1 MATEVFLP
9 RFGQTMEEAKILQW
23 FKKEGD
29 PVKEGE
35 PLFEIETD
43 KVNQEIEANGSG
55 VLRKILVPQGA
66 TVPAGTTIGVIAGPN
81 EDIAKFLASVGAVA
95 PSAPPAVQAAP
106 TAAPAPPS
114 AAPRPAIAAPAPAT
128 VPAAAPSV
136 RPAAQAAPA
145 GRAAATAVAAP
156 GFVLASPIAKR
167 LAKEHGIDLGEVTGS
182 GQGGMVRERD
192 VLKVL
197 EARAVVPAGIAQRI
211 VTRPGRT
218 VPMTAMQKIVAER
231 LTRNKQA
238 APHFYLSMD
247 VDMGA
252 AVEFRDKG
260 RAYWEARG
268 MPVPSYNDFVVKAVA
283 LALKAHPLV
292 NSSAEGETIVLYED
306 IHVGM
311 AMALD
316 DDALVVPV
324 IRHADRLSLGDLA
337 RTSGALMERARHKKL
352 TLDDYAGG
360 TFTVSNLGM
369 YGVKNFTAIINPPQS
384 GILAVGG
391 IQKQLVVR
399 DDSMAIR
406 PVMTV
411 TMSSDHRVIYGVLA
425 AKFVQT
431 VKAHLEDPKSLES

>member
-23 FKKEGD
+23 LKKEGD
-29 PVKEGE
+29 PVKQGE

-43 KVNQEIEANGSG
+43 KVTQEIEANGSG
-55 VLRKILVPQGA
+55 VLRKILVPPG
-66 TVPAGTTIGVIAGPN
+66 TSVPAGTTIGVIAGAN
-81 EDIAKFLASVGAVA
+81 EDIGKLLGSLGAAA
-95 PSAPPAVQAAP
+95 PSVPPPVHAAV
-106 TAAPAPPS
+106 AAPAPP
-114 AAPRPAIAAPAPAT
+114 APPAPQ
-128 VPAAAPSV
+128 PAAAAPVTASV
-136 RPAAQAAPA
+136 PPPP
-145 GRAAATAVAAP
+145 RAAVAAP
-156 GFVLASPIAKR
+156 PAMRPTAAAAGAPGFVPASPIAKR
-167 LAKEHGIDLGEVTGS
+167 LAKEHGIDLREVAGS
-182 GQGGMVRERD
+182 GQGGTVRERD
-192 VLKVL
+192 VLKFL
-197 EARAVVPAGIAQRI
+197 EARAVVPAGIAER
-211 VTRPGRT
+211 VAARPGRA
-218 VPMTAMQKIVAER
+218 VPMTAMQKVVAER
-231 LTRNKQA
+231 LARNKQA

-292 NSSAEGETIVLYED
+292 NSSVEGETIVLHED

-316 DDALVVPV
+316 DEALVVPV

-337 RTSGALMERARHKKL
+337 RTSGALMERARQKKL
-352 TLDDYAGG
+352 TPEDYAGG

-369 YGVKNFTAIINPPQS
+369 HGVRSFTAIINPPQS
-384 GILAVGG
+384 GILAVGA

-399 DDSMAIR
+399 DESMAIR
-406 PVMTV
+406 PLMAV

-431 VKAHLEDPKSLES
+431 VKTHLEDPKSLES

>member
-23 FKKEGD
+23 LKKEGD
-29 PVKEGE
+29 PVKQGD

-43 KVNQEIEANGSG
+43 KVTQEIEANGSG
-55 VLRKILVPQGA
+55 VLRKIVVPPGT
-66 TVPAGTTIGVIAGPN
+66 TVPAGTTIGVIAGAN
-81 EDIAKFLASVGAVA
+81 EDIGKLLASLGAAA
-95 PSAPPAVQAAP
+95 PGAPPAAP
-106 TAAPAPPS
+106 PPAPQ
-114 AAPRPAIAAPAPAT
+114 PA
-128 VPAAAPSV
+128 PAAAP
-136 RPAAQAAPA
+136 
-145 GRAAATAVAAP
+145 AAASVPPPPRAAVAAP
-156 GFVLASPIAKR
+156 PAMRPTAAAAGAAGFVPASPIAKR
-167 LAKEHGIDLGEVTGS
+167 LAKEHGIDLREVTGS

-192 VLKVL
+192 VLKLL
-197 EARAVVPAGIAQRI
+197 EARSVVPAGIAER
-211 VTRPGRT
+211 VAARPGRA
-218 VPMTAMQKIVAER
+218 VPMTGMQKVVAER
-231 LTRNKQA
+231 LARNKQA

-252 AVEFRDKG
+252 AVEFREKG

-292 NSSAEGETIVLYED
+292 NSTVEGETIVLHQD

-311 AMALD
+311 AMALED
-316 DDALVVPV
+316 EALVVPV
-324 IRHADRLSLGDLA
+324 IRHADRLGLGEMA
-337 RTSGALMERARHKKL
+337 RASGALMERARQKKL
-352 TLDDYAGG
+352 TPEDYAGG

-369 YGVKNFTAIINPPQS
+369 HGVKSFTAIINPPQS
-384 GILAVGG
+384 GILAVGA

-399 DDSMAIR
+399 DESMAIR

-411 TMSSDHRVIYGVLA
+411 TMSSDHRAVYGVLA

>member
-23 FKKEGD
+23 LKKEGD
-29 PVKEGE
+29 PVKQGD

-43 KVNQEIEANGSG
+43 KVTQEIEANGSG
-55 VLRKILVPQGA
+55 VLRKIVVPPGT
-66 TVPAGTTIGVIAGPN
+66 TVPAGTTIGVIAGAN
-81 EDIAKFLASVGAVA
+81 EDIGKLLASLGAAA
-95 PSAPPAVQAAP
+95 PGAPPAAP
-106 TAAPAPPS
+106 PPAPQ
-114 AAPRPAIAAPAPAT
+114 PAPEA
-128 VPAAAPSV
+128 PAAASV
-136 RPAAQAAPA
+136 PPPP
-145 GRAAATAVAAP
+145 RAAVAAP
-156 GFVLASPIAKR
+156 PAMRPTAAAAGAAGFVPASPIAKR
-167 LAKEHGIDLGEVTGS
+167 LAKEHGIDLREVTGS

-192 VLKVL
+192 VLKLL
-197 EARAVVPAGIAQRI
+197 EARSVVPAGIAER
-211 VTRPGRT
+211 VAARPGRA
-218 VPMTAMQKIVAER
+218 VPMTGMQKVVAER
-231 LTRNKQA
+231 LARNKQA

-252 AVEFRDKG
+252 AVEFREKG

-292 NSSAEGETIVLYED
+292 NSTVEGETIVLHQD

-311 AMALD
+311 AMALED
-316 DDALVVPV
+316 EALVVPV
-324 IRHADRLSLGDLA
+324 IRHADRLGLGEMA
-337 RTSGALMERARHKKL
+337 RASGALMERARQKKL
-352 TLDDYAGG
+352 TPEDYAGG

-369 YGVKNFTAIINPPQS
+369 HGVKSFTAIINPPQS
-384 GILAVGG
+384 GILAVGA

-399 DDSMAIR
+399 DESMTVR

>member
-23 FKKEGD
+23 LKKEGD
-29 PVKEGE
+29 PVKQGE

-43 KVNQEIEANGSG
+43 KVNQEIEANGTG

-66 TVPAGTTIGVIAGPN
+66 SVPAGTTIGIIAGAD
-81 EDIAKFLASVGAVA
+81 EDIRKLLASLGGTAVVAAA
-95 PSAPPAVQAAP
+95 PTPPTAAAPVAAPAAASPAPPAAQPAAP
-106 TAAPAPPS
+106 G
-114 AAPRPAIAAPAPAT
+114 R
-128 VPAAAPSV
+128 PAAAI
-136 RPAAQAAPA
+136 
-145 GRAAATAVAAP
+145 ATP
-156 GFVLASPIAKR
+156 GFISASPIAKR
-167 LAKEHGIDLGEVTGS
+167 LAKEHGIDLREVTGS
-182 GQGGMVRERD
+182 GQGGVVRERD

-197 EARAVVPAGIAQRI
+197 EARAKVPAGIAER
-211 VTRPGRT
+211 VVARPGRT
-218 VPMTAMQKIVAER
+218 VPMTAMQKVVAER
-231 LTRNKQA
+231 LARSKQA

-252 AVEFRDKG
+252 AVEFREKG

-292 NSSAEGETIVLYED
+292 NSSVEGETIVLYED

-337 RTSGALMERARHKKL
+337 RASSALMERARQKKL
-352 TLDDYAGG
+352 TPDDYAGG

-384 GILAVGG
+384 GILAVGA

-399 DDSMAIR
+399 DESMAIR
-406 PVMTV
+406 PTMTI
-411 TMSSDHRVIYGVLA
+411 TMSSDHRVVYGVLA

-431 VKAHLEDPKSLES
+431 VKARLEDPKSLEA

>member
-23 FKKEGD
+23 LKKEGD
-29 PVKEGE
+29 PVKQGE

-43 KVNQEIEANGSG
+43 KVTQEIEANGSG
-55 VLRKILVPQGA
+55 VLRKIVVPPGT
-66 TVPAGTTIGVIAGPN
+66 TVPAGTTIGVIAGAN
-81 EDIAKFLASVGAVA
+81 EDIGRLLASLSAAA
-95 PSAPPAVQAAP
+95 PGAPP
-106 TAAPAPPS
+106 
-114 AAPRPAIAAPAPAT
+114 AAPAPAPQ
-128 VPAAAPSV
+128 PAAA
-136 RPAAQAAPA
+136 AAPVMA
-145 GRAAATAVAAP
+145 SAPPPLRAAVAAP
-156 GFVLASPIAKR
+156 PAVRPTAAAAGAAGFVPASPIAKR
-167 LAKEHGIDLGEVTGS
+167 LAKEHGIDLREVAGS

-192 VLKVL
+192 VLKLL
-197 EARAVVPAGIAQRI
+197 EARSAVPAGIAER
-211 VTRPGRT
+211 VAARPGRA
-218 VPMTAMQKIVAER
+218 VPMTAMQKVVAER
-231 LTRNKQA
+231 LARNKQA

-252 AVEFRDKG
+252 AVEFREKG

-292 NSSAEGETIVLYED
+292 NSTVEGETIVLHED

-311 AMALD
+311 AMALED
-316 DDALVVPV
+316 EALVVPV
-324 IRHADRLSLGDLA
+324 IRHADRLGLGEMA
-337 RTSGALMERARHKKL
+337 RASGALMERARQKKL
-352 TLDDYAGG
+352 TPEDYAGG

-369 YGVKNFTAIINPPQS
+369 HGVKSFTAIINPPQS
-384 GILAVGG
+384 GILAVGA

-399 DDSMAIR
+399 DESMAIR
-406 PVMTV
+406 PLMAV

>member
-23 FKKEGD
+23 LKKEGD
-29 PVKEGE
+29 PVKQGD

-43 KVNQEIEANGSG
+43 KVTQEIEANGSG
-55 VLRKILVPQGA
+55 VLRKIVVPPGT
-66 TVPAGTTIGVIAGPN
+66 TVPAGTTIGVIAGAN
-81 EDIAKFLASVGAVA
+81 EDIGKLLASLGAAA
-95 PSAPPAVQAAP
+95 PGAPPAVP
-106 TAAPAPPS
+106 PPAPQ
-114 AAPRPAIAAPAPAT
+114 PAPEA
-128 VPAAAPSV
+128 PAAASV
-136 RPAAQAAPA
+136 PPPP
-145 GRAAATAVAAP
+145 RAAVAAP
-156 GFVLASPIAKR
+156 PAMRPTAAAAGAAGFVPASPIAKR
-167 LAKEHGIDLGEVTGS
+167 LAKEHGIDLREVTGS

-192 VLKVL
+192 VLKLL
-197 EARAVVPAGIAQRI
+197 EARSVVPAGIAER
-211 VTRPGRT
+211 VAARPGRA
-218 VPMTAMQKIVAER
+218 VPMTGMQKVVAER
-231 LTRNKQA
+231 LARNKQA

-252 AVEFRDKG
+252 AVEFREKG

-292 NSSAEGETIVLYED
+292 NSTVEGETIVLHQD

-311 AMALD
+311 AMALED
-316 DDALVVPV
+316 EALVVPV
-324 IRHADRLSLGDLA
+324 IRHADRLGLGEMA
-337 RTSGALMERARHKKL
+337 RASGALMERARQKKL
-352 TLDDYAGG
+352 TPEDYAGG

-369 YGVKNFTAIINPPQS
+369 HGVKSFTAIINPPQS
-384 GILAVGG
+384 GILAVGA

-399 DDSMAIR
+399 DESMTVR